1 MQKITCSLF
10 FYIIVC
16 TSLLSQKN
24 NGIESNMG
32 NLYKPSDAKARPMSP
47 ENFNGAKGSGG
58 AITGLGLIRRLADDF
73 LTPNS

>member
-1 MQKITCSLF
+1 
-10 FYIIVC
+10 
-16 TSLLSQKN
+16 
-24 NGIESNMG
+24 MG